1 MRERLDAER
10 GAVFVEFLIVFLV
23 FLTIILGIAQL
34 ALIYVGK
41 AVTQRSANAAVRA
54 AVVILDD
61 DPRCYGGAP
70 RNVATGERLEQIEL
84 AATIPLMSLSAY
96 EGTVHR
102 AIGHGLE
109 GVGASFA
116 YAQDATLVSFPGGAS
131 FGRESDVTVRVEH
144 NFKCGVPL
152 GRLVLCGADR
162 RIRLRAQ
169 ATLPNQ
175 GAGYHYEGP
184 PTCARGL

>member
-1 MRERLDAER
+1 MPRLDAER
-10 GAVFVEFLIVFLV
+10 GAVFVEFLIVFMI
-23 FLTIILGIAQL
+23 FLTVVLGIAQL

-84 AATIPLMSLSAY
+84 AATIPLMALSSY

-102 AIGHGLE
+102 ALGHGLR
-109 GVGASFA
+109 GVAASFA
-116 YAQDATLVSFPGGAS
+116 YAQEATVVSFPGGARV
-131 FGRESDVTVRVEH
+131 GRESDVTVRIEH
-144 NFKCGVPL
+144 HFKCGVPL

-162 RIRLRAQ
+162 RIRLRAE

-175 GAGYHYEGP
+175 GADYDYAGP
-184 PTCARGL
+184 PTCARGM